1 MTSTTRIR
9 RESSLSEAGE
19 SLTWR
24 AWPLV
29 EQLRWAWIVPVG
41 MIAIGVA
48 IWYLDGGRLLAVAA
62 IVGLA
67 ITLRQFLLPI
77 NYEVASLGIRRHVWR
92 HSRLVP
98 WHAVRAYQLRPTGVV
113 FYQRNDPTKFDLL
126 RSLFVPYPAEPDELI
141 GAIRPHLL
149 HAVELP

>member
-9 RESSLSEAGE
+9 RESSLTEAGD

-29 EQLRWAWIVPVG
+29 DQLRWAWIVPVG
-41 MIAIGVA
+41 MMAVGVA
-48 IWYLDGGRLLAVAA
+48 VLYLGGGWLLALAVV
-62 IVGLA
+62 IGLA
-67 ITLRQFLLPI
+67 ITLRQFLVPV

-98 WHAVRAYQLRPTGVV
+98 WHA
-113 FYQRNDPTKFDLL
+113 
-126 RSLFVPYPAEPDELI
+126 
-141 GAIRPHLL
+141 
-149 HAVELP
+149 